1 MSMANRLVISNIG
14 LLATPLGR
22 TAAVGPAQGQI
33 SQRSGAYLVA
43 EDGIITA
50 QGNGQVPEALLQGAR
65 HIDAGGRLVTPGL
78 VDAHT
83 HLVFGGWREHEL
95 AMKRRGVPY
104 LEILAQGGGILS
116 TVRMTRQASEDDLV
130 QKAGEAL
137 GEMLSRGVTTCEAKS
152 GYGLDRQT
160 ELRQL
165 AVIRR
170 LGKEQPVELAATYLG
185 AHAVPEE
192 YKTQREDYIR
202 LMTEEMIPLVA
213 REGLAEFCDVFCE
226 TGVFTAAESEE
237 ILRAALA
244 HGLKVKIHTDEID
257 AIGGTELAGALPAVS
272 AEHLIAATDRGI
284 AALAKGGTVAVLLP
298 ATSFYLGKPYARA
311 RDMIAAG
318 VPVAVA
324 SDFNPGSCPSL
335 NLQLAMNLACWNYH
349 LTPEETLTA
358 VTLNAAAAIC
368 RADRLGSLEVGKQAD
383 LVIWDAP
390 NLDYIFY
397 RFGQNLAKTVIK
409 QGVVATTNR

>member
-137 GEMLSRGVTTCEAKS
+137 GEMLSLGVTTCEAKS

-213 REGLAEFCDVFCE
+213 REGSRSSAMCSVRRGCLRRQNRRRFC
-226 TGVFTAAESEE
+226 
-237 ILRAALA
+237 RAALA

-272 AEHLIAATDRGI
+272 ARAPHCRHRPGHCRPGQ
-284 AALAKGGTVAVLLP
+284 GGDCGGA
-298 ATSFYLGKPYARA
+298 
-311 RDMIAAG
+311 AAG
-318 VPVAVA
+318 DLLLSGQALR
-324 SDFNPGSCPSL
+324 PGPG
-335 NLQLAMNLACWNYH
+335 H
-349 LTPEETLTA
+349 
-358 VTLNAAAAIC
+358 
-368 RADRLGSLEVGKQAD
+368 DRRRGAGGGGLGL
-383 LVIWDAP
+383 
-390 NLDYIFY
+390 
-397 RFGQNLAKTVIK
+397 
-409 QGVVATTNR
+409 

>member
-1 MSMANRLVISNIG
+1 MSKLLLTNIG
-14 LLATPLGR
+14 MLATPQGSS
-22 TAAVGPAQGQI
+22 AKKGPEQGAIQI
-33 SQRSGAYLVA
+33 LKDAWVLV
-43 EDGIITA
+43 EDGVIA
-50 QGNGQVPEALLQGAR
+50 QVGTGAAPAVADAKVV
-65 HIDAGGRLVTPGL
+65 DAGGNLVTPGL

-83 HLVFGGWREHEL
+83 HLIFGGWRQNEL
-95 AMKRRGVPY
+95 GMKLHGKTY
-104 LEILAQGGGILS
+104 LEIQNAGGGIQS
-116 TVRMTRQASEDDLV
+116 TTNATRQATTEELTE
-130 QKAGEAL
+130 KAAKAL
-137 GEMLSRGVTTCEAKS
+137 DEMMGFGVTTCEAKS

-160 ELRQL
+160 ELKQL

-170 LGKEQPVELAATYLG
+170 LGRTQPVELAATYLG

-192 YKTQREDYIR
+192 YKACRDEYIR

-226 TGVFTAAESEE
+226 TGVFTASESEQ

-257 AIGGTELAGALPAVS
+257 AIGGTELAGALSAVS

-335 NLQLAMNLACWNYH
+335 NLQLVMNLACWNYR
-349 LTPEETLTA
+349 LTPEEVLTA
-358 VTLNAAAAIC
+358 ATLNAAAAIC

-409 QGVVATTNR
+409 RGVVATTRP